1 MKENELFKLLIE
13 AYINGDADKLNKL
26 MKEFNENK

>member
-13 AYINGDADKLNKL
+13 AYINGDIDKLNKL